1 MQAYL
6 PDKDTD
12 PELYEL
18 IKKYQTHSHSKT
30 CRKYKNIACRLNFG
44 QFFTDSTSEQVINCY
59 HYPSSRYPGPL
70 ETLSREIFSSPK
82 LDLHIVRVN
91 DTSSFVIFAFSA
103 LHTILQHT
111 TNSAAILMI
120 SIIVRNGKELTS
132 KVLLR
137 APRWT
142 WQMFIQKDK
151 TKLIKFLKIATK
163 IANLNAP

>member
-6 PDKDTD
+6 PDRDTD
-12 PELYEL
+12 TELYEL
-18 IKKYQTHSHSKT
+18 IKKYQTHSYSKT
-30 CRKYKNIACRLNFG
+30 CRTYENIACRLNFS
-44 QFFTDSTSEQVINCY
+44 QFVTDSTSAQVINCY

-70 ETLSREIFSSPK
+70 ETLSRETFSLPK
-82 LDLHIVRVN
+82 LDLHIVCVK
-91 DTSSFVIFAFSA
+91 DTSSFVISAFRA
-103 LHTILQHT
+103 LHSILLHT
-111 TNSAAILMI
+111 ANSAAILMI
-120 SIIVRNGKELTS
+120 SIIVKNGKELTS

>member
-1 MQAYL
+1 M
-6 PDKDTD
+6 
-12 PELYEL
+12 
-18 IKKYQTHSHSKT
+18 H
-30 CRKYKNIACRLNFG
+30 
-44 QFFTDSTSEQVINCY
+44 
-59 HYPSSRYPGPL
+59 
-70 ETLSREIFSSPK
+70 
-82 LDLHIVRVN
+82 VN
-91 DTSSFVIFAFSA
+91 DTPSFVISAFSA
-103 LHTILQHT
+103 LRTILLHT

-120 SIIVRNGKELTS
+120 SIIIKNGKELTS

>member
-1 MQAYL
+1 M
-6 PDKDTD
+6 
-12 PELYEL
+12 
-18 IKKYQTHSHSKT
+18 
-30 CRKYKNIACRLNFG
+30 
-44 QFFTDSTSEQVINCY
+44 
-59 HYPSSRYPGPL
+59 
-70 ETLSREIFSSPK
+70 PK

-91 DTSSFVIFAFSA
+91 DTSSFFISVFSA
-103 LHTILQHT
+103 LHTIQLHT

-120 SIIVRNGKELTS
+120 SIIVKSGKELTS